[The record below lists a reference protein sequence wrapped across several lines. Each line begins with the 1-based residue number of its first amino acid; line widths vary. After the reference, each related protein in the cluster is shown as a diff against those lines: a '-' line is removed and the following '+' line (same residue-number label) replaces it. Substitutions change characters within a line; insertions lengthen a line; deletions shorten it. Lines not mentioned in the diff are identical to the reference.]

1 MWRYRMNRKKIY
13 LDTSVPSAYYDER
26 QSERRRV
33 TQLWWKNE
41 LGKYDVLISEITSRE
56 LEATPDLDKR
66 EKLLNL
72 VKDIPVVEVSTEINI
87 LAEKYLEANIIPKNF
102 RNDALHIAQYLRKDS
117 ATDPRITKF

>member
-1 MWRYRMNRKKIY
+1 MNRKKIY

-87 LAEKYLEANIIPKNF
+87 LAEKYLLSYKPLYSNSISE
-102 RNDALHIAQYLRKDS
+102 
-117 ATDPRITKF
+117 RILQQTHE